1 MILNVFTIKLI
12 MAEREMSNKDL
23 ANKMGSDNNNLYRV
37 LKNGRCNPKTAG
49 KIAHALGVHV
59 EDIVVQE

>member
-1 MILNVFTIKLI
+1 MVLNVFTIKLM
-12 MAEREMSNKDL
+12 MAEREMSSGDL
-23 ANKMGSDNNNLYRV
+23 ASKMGSDNNNLYRV
-37 LKNGRCNPKTAG
+37 LKRGSCNPKTAG

>member
-23 ANKMGSDNNNLYRV
+23 ASKMGSDNNTLYMV
-37 LKNGRCNPKTAG
+37 LKNGRCNTKTAG